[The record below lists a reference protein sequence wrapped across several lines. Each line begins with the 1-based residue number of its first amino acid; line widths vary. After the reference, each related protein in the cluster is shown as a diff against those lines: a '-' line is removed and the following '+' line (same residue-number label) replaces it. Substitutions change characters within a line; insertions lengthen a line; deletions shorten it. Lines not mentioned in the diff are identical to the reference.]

1 MNIDSFELE
10 ANEELFWVYSASSL
24 WTAANILLEKEK
36 QRKHVSGI
44 REPHLLRVSIML
56 VGFAIENLIK
66 GVIAKEEGILKK
78 TQEIQEI
85 KEPHHDLL
93 RLFKKISFSL
103 SPDEEKVVSVVKEYV
118 MWAGRY
124 PIPKKADQKPQ
135 SGLLSRAGRNRKK
148 SSEGDWMIDELSE
161 FRIEP
166 DIFNVS
172 QGLLRKLKQR
182 IIPGKGFNFF
192 G

>member
-1 MNIDSFELE
+1 MNIDLFELE

-44 REPHLLRVSIML
+44 LEPHLLSVSIML

-78 TQEIQEI
+78 RQEI

-93 RLFKKISFSL
+93 KLFKKIKFPLSL
-103 SPDEEKVVSVVKEYV
+103 DEEKVVLVVKEYV

-124 PIPKKADQKPQ
+124 PIPKKADQRPQ
-135 SGLLSRAGRNRKK
+135 SGLLIRAGRNRKK
-148 SSEGDWMIDELSE
+148 SSEGVWMIDQVSE

-182 IIPGKGFNFF
+182 MIPGKGFNFF